1 LFPTAYE
8 SPRVRFTL
16 VDGKTKQKMPGWVVR
31 EFGYVYGLRDWYK
44 SNDFIPGSLVNIR
57 RGTNPGEV
65 IIEAQPYKVKDWVR
79 TAIIG
84 ADGGIVF
91 AMLKQSIS
99 AAFNDRMVFA
109 IPSPDAV
116 DQIWAQDQ
124 KRSFEQLVVSMIREL
139 SKLTPQ
145 GHVHAQELYSAI
157 NIVRRIPPA
166 PLFGL
171 LATKP
176 EITHVGD
183 LHFRLSE

>member
-1 LFPTAYE
+1 
-8 SPRVRFTL
+8 
-16 VDGKTKQKMPGWVVR
+16 MPGWVVR
-31 EFGYVYGLRDWYK
+31 EHRYVYGLREWYK
-44 SNDFIPGSLVNIR
+44 ANDLIPGSLIHIR
-57 RGTNPGEV
+57 RGDSTGEV
-65 IIEAQPYKVKDWVR
+65 IIETQPYRAKDWVR

-116 DQIWAQDQ
+116 DQLWKQDQ
-124 KRSFEQLVVSMIREL
+124 RKSFDQLVVSMIREL

-157 NIVRRIPPA
+157 NIVRRVPPA
-166 PLFGL
+166 PLFAL
-171 LATKP
+171 LAGRL

-183 LHFRLSE
+183 LHFRLSD